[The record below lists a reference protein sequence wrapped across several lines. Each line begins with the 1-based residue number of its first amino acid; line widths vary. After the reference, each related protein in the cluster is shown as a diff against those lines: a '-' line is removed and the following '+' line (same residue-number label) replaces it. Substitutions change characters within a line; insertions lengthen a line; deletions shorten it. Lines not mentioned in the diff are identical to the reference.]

1 MERVRKHR
9 VHLDEAQRQRLDET
23 ARNGRGAAKLITHA
37 RILLM
42 ADEAHRDG
50 RYRDEQIAAALGVHL
65 NAVKRVR
72 RTFVARGLEPAL
84 HRAPRPAPA
93 APPKIDG
100 RAEAHLVA
108 SCCSP
113 PPEGRA
119 RWTLALLADGLKA
132 GGFVT
137 SVCRETVRRAP
148 KKTS

>member
-1 MERVRKHR
+1 MEPVRKHR
-9 VHLDEAQRQRLDET
+9 VRLDEAQRDRLDGL
-23 ARNGRGAAKLITHA
+23 ARNGRGAAKLITRA

-42 ADEAHRDG
+42 ADEAHQAG

-65 NAVKRVR
+65 NTVKRVR

-93 APPKIDG
+93 ATPRIDG

-108 SCCSP
+108 TCCSP

-119 RWTLALLADGLKA
+119 RRTPSLLAGELKA

-137 SVCRETVRRAP
+137 SVCRETVRKALE
-148 KKTS
+148 KTS